1 MPDAEIVRLDDWA
14 GRRRGGEETPADD
27 PADGGDDPAADLA
40 GFLTELPALLAAL
53 LRDAGTAG
61 RRLAHALAVDR
72 GRAAR
77 VVAEA
82 LGLDPE
88 TAPQDLVA
96 FLRSRLEGDYP
107 VDEFGFDRELTE
119 QVFLPLLRP
128 LVRSWFRVEL
138 RGAENL
144 PVDGPALLVSNHAGA
159 LPLDGMVLHAA
170 VFDEIGRHPR
180 MLGADLIFSTAFS
193 ADLARKTGT
202 TLACPEDAERL
213 LRAGELVSVFPEGF
227 KGLGKRF
234 ADRYKLQ
241 RFGRGGFVSTAVRAS
256 VPIIPVSIVGS
267 EEIYPLLGRLPTLA
281 RALGWP
287 YFPITPTFPWLGP
300 LGMVPLP
307 SKWVIE
313 VGEAIATDELP
324 PGAADDPMVVFD
336 VTDQVRET
344 IQQTLYALLMQRRAT
359 FF

>member
-1 MPDAEIVRLDDWA
+1 MPDAEVVHFEDWA
-14 GRRRGGEETPADD
+14 DRRRGEETPADD
-27 PADGGDDPAADLA
+27 PADSGAAPGADLA
-40 GFLTELPALLAAL
+40 GLLGELPGLLAAA
-53 LRDAGTAG
+53 LRDAGSAG
-61 RRLAHALAVDR
+61 RRVFRAVADDPVRGVRALV
-72 GRAAR
+72 
-77 VVAEA
+77 EA
-82 LGLDPE
+82 LGLDPDAASE
-88 TAPQDLVA
+88 EVAA
-96 FLRSRLEGDYP
+96 FLRSRVEGDYP
-107 VDEFGFDRELTE
+107 VDEFGFDVQLTE

-144 PVDGPALLVSNHAGA
+144 PTTGPALLVSNHAGA
-159 LPLDGMVLHAA
+159 FPLDGMVLHAA
-170 VFDEIGRHPR
+170 VFDEIGRHTR
-180 MLGADLIFSTAFS
+180 TLGADLIFSTPFS

-227 KGLGKRF
+227 KGLGKRY

-241 RFGRGGFVSTAVRAS
+241 RFGRGGFVSTAVRTS

-267 EEIYPLLGRLPTLA
+267 EEIYPVIGRLPTLA

-287 YFPITPTFPWLGP
+287 YFPLTPTFPWLGP
-300 LGMVPLP
+300 LGAIPLP
-307 SKWVIE
+307 SKWIIE

-344 IQQTLYALLMQRRAT
+344 IQQTLYTLLMQRRGT
-359 FF
+359 FS

>member
-1 MPDAEIVRLDDWA
+1 VADGELVLFEGEADPRPAVEETWA
-14 GRRRGGEETPADD
+14 GRLG
-27 PADGGDDPAADLA
+27 AAV
-40 GFLTELPALLAAL
+40 
-53 LRDAGTAG
+53 RDAGTAG
-61 RRLAHALAVDR
+61 RRFVRAVADDPVRAVRSLA
-72 GRAAR
+72 
-77 VVAEA
+77 EP
-82 LGLDPE
+82 LGLDPDAAAE
-88 TAPQDLVA
+88 QLTT
-96 FLRSRLEGDYP
+96 FLRSRVEGDYP
-107 VDEFGFDRELTE
+107 VDAFGFDVELTE
-119 QVFLPLLRP
+119 LVFLPLLRP

-144 PVDGPALLVSNHAGA
+144 PTTGPALLVSNHAGA
-159 LPLDGMVLHAA
+159 FPLDGMVLHTV

-180 MLGADLIFSTAFS
+180 MLGADLIFTTPFS

-227 KGLGKRF
+227 KGLGKRY
-234 ADRYKLQ
+234 ADRYRLQ
-241 RFGRGGFVSTAVRAS
+241 RFGRGGFVSTAVRTS

-267 EEIYPLLGRLPTLA
+267 EEIYPVLGRVPLLA
-281 RALGWP
+281 KALGWP
-287 YFPITPTFPWLGP
+287 YFPLTPTFPWLGP
-300 LGMVPLP
+300 LGAVPLP

-324 PGAADDPMVVFD
+324 PGSADDPMVVFD

-344 IQQTLYALLMQRRAT
+344 IQQTLYALLMQRRGT